1 MQHEV
6 LAVSKQVLGAED
18 PDTLAA
24 AVRLALGAQGMV
36 AEAEEMLREILAMH
50 IEDETKEYE

>member
-36 AEAEEMLREILAMH
+36 AEAEEMLREMLAM
-50 IEDETKEYE
+50 IFTETSE